1 MKIQYVFSRNK
12 KCGSKLIAWG
22 SSLFTTHVTNLK
34 NGIPSH
40 VAVLLDERLVVESVL
55 TSGVRIVPYKKWA
68 SFNEE
73 LYRVDRTKKGECMNC
88 LLNEMWGKKYDWFG
102 ITYFAYSILKHLI
115 FQSELPKVNKW
126 ERENY
131 FFCTEFAA
139 RLDGYNYSMTTP
151 AKMCN
156 DLLEGVK

>member
-22 SSLFTTHVTNLK
+22 SALFPSHVTNLK

-40 VAVLLDERLVVESVL
+40 VAVLIDDKFIAESVL

-73 LYRVDRTKKGECMNC
+73 LYRFDRTQKGECINC

-102 ITYFAYSILKHLI
+102 ILYFAYSMSKHLI
-115 FQSELPKVNKW
+115 FNSSLPCKNKW

-139 RLDGYNYSMTTP
+139 RLGDYNYSMTTP
-151 AKMCN
+151 AKLCN